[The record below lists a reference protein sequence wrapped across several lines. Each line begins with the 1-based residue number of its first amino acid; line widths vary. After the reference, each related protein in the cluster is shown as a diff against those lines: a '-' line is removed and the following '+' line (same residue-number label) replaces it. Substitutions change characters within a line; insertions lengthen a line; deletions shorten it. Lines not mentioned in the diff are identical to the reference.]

1 MIPKAPIQAQILI
14 GLFAVLAIAY
24 GASIIRLSEGSL
36 GSRSALPGQL
46 IAVRMDASWDSLTS
60 SNPSVVKPI
69 SVTLSPVTTGYFIA
83 LLPGR
88 SILSAVS
95 SPCPADAVPRCMAL
109 SRLWQVEVRVWPGG

>member
-24 GASIIRLSEGSL
+24 GASVIRLGDGSH
-36 GSRSALPGQL
+36 GSRSAVPGQL
-46 IAVRMDASWDSLTS
+46 IAVRMDAGWDSLTS

-69 SVTLSPVTTGYFIA
+69 SVKLSPVATGYFIA

-95 SPCPADAVPRCMAL
+95 NPCPTDAVPRCMAAM
-109 SRLWQVEVRVWPGG
+109 RLWQVEVRVWPGG

>member
-24 GASIIRLSEGSL
+24 GASIIRLSDGSL

-46 IAVRMDASWDSLTS
+46 IAVRMDATWDSLTS

-69 SVTLSPVTTGYFIA
+69 SVTRSPVTTGYFIA

-88 SILSAVS
+88 STLSAVRN
-95 SPCPADAVPRCMAL
+95 PCPTNVVPRCLLPA
-109 SRLWQVEVRVWPGG
+109 RLWQVEVRVWPSG